1 MHFVYKSMVII
12 HYATKNF
19 KKCETLGHNIP
30 IIFTNQMHPTFSWQK
45 ITLKPYLQIMV
56 HWHIFRKIKTKHSM
70 RQPKIKY

>member
-30 IIFTNQMHPTFSWQK
+30 IIFTNQMHPTFS
-45 ITLKPYLQIMV
+45 
-56 HWHIFRKIKTKHSM
+56 
-70 RQPKIKY
+70 